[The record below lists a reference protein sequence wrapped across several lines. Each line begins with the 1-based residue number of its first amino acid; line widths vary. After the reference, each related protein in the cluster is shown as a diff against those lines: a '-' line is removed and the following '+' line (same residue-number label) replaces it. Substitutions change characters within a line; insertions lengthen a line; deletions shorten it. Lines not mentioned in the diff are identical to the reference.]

1 MIPVEHQ
8 RDEVPAR
15 KTGAAWLNRRSV
27 RVLVW
32 LLWAGIV
39 GAVIWVSYVAVS
51 LGSLATYGPCG
62 GASIQESYGS
72 TLTAAAAGGSLCL
85 AGIPVAWRIRARLRL
100 LLVGFVVLYIASLV
114 VRLASQ
120 SAEL

>member
-32 LLWAGIV
+32 VRGAGIV
-39 GAVIWVSYVAVS
+39 GAVCWVSYVAVS

-72 TLTAAAAGGSLCL
+72 TLTAAATGGSLCL
-85 AGIPVAWRIRARLRL
+85 AGIPVPA
-100 LLVGFVVLYIASLV
+100 GFEPASDCFLS
-114 VRLASQ
+114 ASWCCT
-120 SAEL
+120 SRRS